1 MLPIELSELKTVL
14 NGEFVH
20 GTGGGEATGA
30 QTDSRA
36 VKKGDLFFAIR
47 GRNQDGH
54 DFVQE
59 ALSKGAA
66 AVIVDREIEKVR
78 RGNVMRVR
86 DTVSALGDLARRIR
100 SKAGVPVVA
109 VTGSNGKTTAKDM
122 IAHVLGADRTVL
134 ASQKSF
140 NNQLGLPITLLGIDQ
155 ETDVVVVE
163 CGTSAPGEIAYLG
176 GIAQPNISV
185 VTTVSETHLEG
196 FGTIDAIAREKAALV
211 ERLATNGTA
220 VLNMDN
226 EHTKRMSRA
235 TTARCVTFGFFRGAD
250 VKGSAIE
257 GGPEGIRFLVNDRV
271 PFVLPICG
279 RWMAYNALAAAAVGL
294 TMGMDMMQIAERLMS
309 FRLAPM
315 RMERVELAGVQ
326 FINDAYNANPRAVT
340 LALDEIEIWE
350 ARRRVFIFGDML
362 ELGSETAKHH
372 EKVGD
377 RVART
382 PNIGVF
388 VGIGPEAT
396 RAVHKAKTLRRT
408 LEAHAFATVEEA
420 ARALPDI
427 LREGDLALLKG
438 SRGMRLEKVLEAFK
452 PVETAV
458 PV

>member
-1 MLPIELSELKTVL
+1 MLPIELADLKTVL
-14 NGEFVH
+14 SGEFVH
-20 GTGGGEATGA
+20 GTGGGEATGTT
-30 QTDSRA
+30 TDSRA
-36 VKKGDLFFAIR
+36 VKKGDIFFAIR

-54 DFVQE
+54 NFVAE

-66 AVIVDREIEKVR
+66 AVVVDREIAKPR
-78 RGNVMRVR
+78 RGNVLRVR
-86 DTVSALGDLARRIR
+86 DSVASLGDLARHIR
-100 SKAGVPVVA
+100 LKATCPVIA
-109 VTGSNGKTTAKDM
+109 VTGSNGKTSTKDM
-122 IAHVLGADRTVL
+122 IAHMLGADKNVL
-134 ASQKSF
+134 SSQKSF
-140 NNQLGLPITLLGIDQ
+140 NNHLGLPITLLGIDR

-163 CGTSAPGEIAYLG
+163 CGTSAPGEIAYLA

-196 FGTIDAIAREKAALV
+196 FGTIDAIAREKSALI
-211 ERLATNGTA
+211 EKLAPNGTA

-250 VKGSAIE
+250 VKGTAIE

-309 FRLAPM
+309 FRLPPM
-315 RMERVELAGVQ
+315 RMERVELMGVS

-340 LALDEIEIWE
+340 LALDEIELWD
-350 ARRRVFIFGDML
+350 ARRRVFVFGDML
-362 ELGSETAKHH
+362 ELGSESARLH
-372 EKVGD
+372 ERVGD

-382 PNIGVF
+382 PGIDVF
-388 VGIGPEAT
+388 VGIGAEAT

-408 LEAHAFATVEEA
+408 LEAHAFADVAEA
-420 ARALPDI
+420 SRALPDI

-438 SRGMRLEKVLEAFK
+438 SRGMRLEKVLAAFQ
-452 PVETAV
+452 PV
-458 PV
+458 PVPVHA